1 MFLLPFSMVPPGKNA
16 RQEGITP
23 RIIGQKFPRQERQR
37 LVVIVIKVARTLVGW
52 YFAIPYQQDSGF
64 FQEQY
69 ARKILSILGGRVRI
83 GSFHPQNS

>member
-1 MFLLPFSMVPPGKNA
+1 MVPPGKNP

-23 RIIGQKFPRQERQR
+23 RSIGQKFPRQERQS
-37 LVVIVIKVARTLVGW
+37 LVVVVIEVAGTLVGW

-69 ARKILSILGGRVRI
+69 GRKILSILEGGFDV